1 MRMEINGQGQAELL
15 NTLGEQPMLHE
26 AVASAARAI
35 ESRGEVV
42 TRIAI
47 DGEDLTGGAWN
58 EQAERR
64 DVELLEITAMRPAD
78 LVRDT
83 ITTSKAWVDPVRQEV
98 MACADR
104 FRKGEDERA
113 VEQLVRVVDGL
124 RLLLTGVIQMSNLAT
139 NTVKELPLEDTSAWR
154 DSMTALL
161 DELIE
166 SQQNQDWVLLADL
179 LEYELCERL
188 DQWSAIADELLAKL
202 QQEGS

>member
-188 DQWSAIADELLAKL
+188 DQWSAIADDLLVKL